1 MQLAND
7 IVVIVPREFDDDDE
21 PISLDRAIGSSQN
34 KFYLLEYKN
43 NYKTKIFLSVT
54 HMHNFIYDNK
64 T

>member
-1 MQLAND
+1 M
-7 IVVIVPREFDDDDE
+7 VVITPREFEKDDE

-34 KFYLLEYKN
+34 KFYLLKYKN
-43 NYKTKIFLSVT
+43 NFKTKIFLVVI